1 MLYLIVFGSY
11 VEDSKLGT
19 LETRKES
26 LVDAKWFGKIRP
38 SQDIGLSGDVCC
50 LSGTATHG
58 ATEQITMSTDC
69 LKENTV
75 DSFLCRKL

>member
-26 LVDAKWFGKIRP
+26 LVDAKLFGKICA
-38 SQDIGLSGDVCC
+38 SQDFGLSGDV
-50 LSGTATHG
+50 
-58 ATEQITMSTDC
+58 
-69 LKENTV
+69 
-75 DSFLCRKL
+75 

>member
-26 LVDAKWFGKIRP
+26 LVVAK
-38 SQDIGLSGDVCC
+38 
-50 LSGTATHG
+50 
-58 ATEQITMSTDC
+58 
-69 LKENTV
+69 
-75 DSFLCRKL
+75 